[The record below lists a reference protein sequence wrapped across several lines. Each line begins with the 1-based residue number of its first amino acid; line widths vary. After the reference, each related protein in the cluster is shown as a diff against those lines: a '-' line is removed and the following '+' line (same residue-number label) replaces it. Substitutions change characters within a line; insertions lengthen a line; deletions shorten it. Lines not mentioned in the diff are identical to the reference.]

1 MLDFLFSGWGAFW
14 VTMAMLLPFA
24 GMFWYVIHRKSVVDS
39 GPGTTPPAA
48 MSRLEGYWLTAVFV
62 IFVTINLASLKFMPI
77 MATAHAATGGV
88 PVQEVELTATSWK
101 YEMSTREVEAG
112 KPVRFSG
119 RAKDTQH
126 GFRRVSPG
134 WPHAVHHAHD
144 AGRVESHQRRAYL
157 YRAGHLQ
164 DTLPGVLRHR
174 PPWHEGRAD
183 RRQEQSRHL
192 TRGESR

>member
-24 GMFWYVIHRKSVVDS
+24 GMFWYVIHRKSVVDC
-39 GPGTTPPAA
+39 GPSTTLPAA
-48 MSRLEGYWLTAVFV
+48 MSRIESYWLTAVFV

-77 MATAHAATGGV
+77 MATALAATGGG

-126 GFRRVSPG
+126 GF
-134 WPHAVHHAHD
+134 AVYHPD
-144 AGRVESHQRRAYL
+144 GRML
-157 YRAGHLQ
+157 FTMLMM
-164 DTLPGVLRHR
+164 PGVSKATSVVRTFTETGTYKIRCLEYCGIAH
-174 PPWHEGRAD
+174 HGMQDELIVVKSKVA
-183 RRQEQSRHL
+183 
-192 TRGESR
+192 T